1 MENKKTEF
9 QKRLEILMIM
19 RDVSNEKLAEV
30 IGVNK
35 SSISNYKSTEG
46 RMPSLESIIKMADYF
61 GVTIDF
67 LLGRTGDVLLRM

>member
-1 MENKKTEF
+1 MEKNKTEF

-19 RDVSNEKLAEV
+19 RNTSNEELAKV

-35 SSISNYKSTEG
+35 ASVSNYKSTEG